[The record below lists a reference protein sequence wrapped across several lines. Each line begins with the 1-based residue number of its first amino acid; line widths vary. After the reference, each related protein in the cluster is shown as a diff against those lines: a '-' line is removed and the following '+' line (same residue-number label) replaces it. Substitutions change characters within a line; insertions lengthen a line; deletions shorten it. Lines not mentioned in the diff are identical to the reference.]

1 MERASRQCLLL
12 LAMGGAGPQLVDAGC
27 NVIALSRKGAP
38 ANAPSW
44 AKSVKWVEGNALVSV
59 CQTTEPWSIHGLDK
73 IQHVHTS
80 GFRLCRAKCFVPE
93 STISA
98 CNNTREHQR
107 GRARARR
114 RCGSKPRKAPAWLCF
129 SSARPRGGVCGPYLS
144 YCCGVHTCVCVA
156 GGHPAGRGVLLF
168 CIEF

>member
-1 MERASRQCLLL
+1 MVRELSRLSWASKILFFFLAADLAAIYHSTLPFPLYLRLIVGGMGRASRRCLLL

-59 CQTTEPWSIHGLDK
+59 CQTTEPWSIHALDK

-80 GFRLCRAKCFVPE
+80 GFRVYMSGQVFRSRVDD
-93 STISA
+93 
-98 CNNTREHQR
+98 
-107 GRARARR
+107 
-114 RCGSKPRKAPAWLCF
+114 
-129 SSARPRGGVCGPYLS
+129 LS
-144 YCCGVHTCVCVA
+144 V
-156 GGHPAGRGVLLF
+156 
-168 CIEF
+168 